1 MTTLSARKYVLIIL
15 WNKYKYRQNNTDVFP
30 FYCGNLIFVL
40 MSKYGLTLFLLSL
53 ENHSIFIY
61 TALCCYCFHW
71 TILMCYEKNIKLAP
85 SNIPFL
91 TWKFNL
97 KPPKFEFKTL
107 IKQICVPEL
116 SVKFSQNEL

>member
-1 MTTLSARKYVLIIL
+1 MGVLEMTTLSARKYVLIVL

-61 TALCCYCFHW
+61 TAYIRVYHIYYMLLLLSLNY
-71 TILMCYEKNIKLAP
+71 
-85 SNIPFL
+85 
-91 TWKFNL
+91 FNVL
-97 KPPKFEFKTL
+97 RKKY
-107 IKQICVPEL
+107 
-116 SVKFSQNEL
+116 